1 MTRTDG
7 PTVRAGAGQR
17 VSGGRRWRLVRARR
31 EMIPSASRVR
41 RRLRDLL
48 PRSAGP
54 YWLAVLVAVGIGG
67 LVWLFGFTAVF
78 GVKAVDVTGA
88 PIAGADQIRA
98 VAAVADGTPLARV
111 DTDAVAD
118 RVRSVASV
126 ASVDVSRSWP
136 STLTIAVTERV
147 PVAVVARDGVFFVVD
162 REGVVFNQVAQR
174 PEGVVDLT
182 VANPGPDDPTTLAA
196 LRVLAALTPELRAQ
210 TVAVA
215 ADSPYAIRLQL
226 REDRQVLWGDAEHN
240 ERKATVATSLLG
252 VDAST
257 IDVSAPDVATTR

>member
-1 MTRTDG
+1 M
-7 PTVRAGAGQR
+7 
-17 VSGGRRWRLVRARR
+17 
-31 EMIPSASRVR
+31 
-41 RRLRDLL
+41 RDLR
-48 PRSAGP
+48 PRTVGP
-54 YWLAVLVAVGIGG
+54 YWLAVLVVVGIGG
-67 LVWLFGFTAVF
+67 LVWLFGFTAVL
-78 GVKAVDVTGA
+78 GVEAVDVTGA

-126 ASVDVSRSWP
+126 ASVDVGRSWP
-136 STLTIAVTERV
+136 STLIIAVTERV

-162 REGVVFNQVAQR
+162 REGVVFNQVAQP

-215 ADSPYAIRLQL
+215 ADSPYADPAAAARGPPGPVGRRRAQ
-226 REDRQVLWGDAEHN
+226 RTQGHGGHVAAGRGRVDDRRQRARRGNDPVIMSVAEAGD
-240 ERKATVATSLLG
+240 T
-252 VDAST
+252 
-257 IDVSAPDVATTR
+257 P